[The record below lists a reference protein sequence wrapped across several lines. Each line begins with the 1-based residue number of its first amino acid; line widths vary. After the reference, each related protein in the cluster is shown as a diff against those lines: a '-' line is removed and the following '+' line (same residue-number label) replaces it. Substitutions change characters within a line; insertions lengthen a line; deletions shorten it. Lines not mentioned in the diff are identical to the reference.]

1 MNYRVLGRIL
11 GLALVTEAALMV
23 PSMLI
28 GLYHGESILGFST
41 TIGILLIVGMLLL
54 SFKPKDNKI
63 FAREG
68 FLGVS
73 FSWILLSMFGAL
85 PFTIEKMIPDYVG
98 AVFEVASGFTTT
110 GASILTDVEAL
121 DNGML
126 FWRSFTHW
134 LGGMGILVFMLSLVN
149 MGGQANHLLRA
160 ESPGPTVS
168 KMVPN
173 MRKSAAI
180 LYGIYIVMTA
190 VEVVLLLLGGMPLF
204 DSLCTAFG
212 TAGTGGFGIKNSS
225 MGYYNSY
232 YLQGVV
238 SVFMALF
245 GVNFNV
251 YFFLLMKKYAMA
263 WRNTEVRAYFAIIAG
278 STLIITLN
286 ILGMFPTAFD
296 AFHHAFFAVSSV
308 ITTTGF
314 STTDFDLWPQ
324 LSRCILVLLMIVG
337 ACAGS
342 TGGGVKVSRLVILCK
357 ALGSE
362 LRKLLHPR
370 SVRVLTVDGKPVSRE
385 TVQGVQSYMTL
396 YFLVTL
402 VSVLLVA
409 LDNLDF
415 VTTFTAVMATLNNI
429 GPGLGLVGPTG
440 CFAAFSPLA
449 KIVLTA
455 DMLFGRLE
463 LFPMLILLMPSTWR
477 KY

>member
-1 MNYRVLGRIL
+1 
-11 GLALVTEAALMV
+11 
-23 PSMLI
+23 
-28 GLYHGESILGFST
+28 
-41 TIGILLIVGMLLL
+41 
-54 SFKPKDNKI
+54 
-63 FAREG
+63 
-68 FLGVS
+68 
-73 FSWILLSMFGAL
+73 
-85 PFTIEKMIPDYVG
+85 
-98 AVFEVASGFTTT
+98 
-110 GASILTDVEAL
+110 
-121 DNGML
+121 
-126 FWRSFTHW
+126 
-134 LGGMGILVFMLSLVN
+134 
-149 MGGQANHLLRA
+149 
-160 ESPGPTVS
+160 
-168 KMVPN
+168 
-173 MRKSAAI
+173 
-180 LYGIYIVMTA
+180 
-190 VEVVLLLLGGMPLF
+190 
-204 DSLCTAFG
+204 
-212 TAGTGGFGIKNSS
+212 
-225 MGYYNSY
+225 
-232 YLQGVV
+232 
-238 SVFMALF
+238 
-245 GVNFNV
+245 
-251 YFFLLMKKYAMA
+251 
-263 WRNTEVRAYFAIIAG
+263 
-278 STLIITLN
+278 
-286 ILGMFPTAFD
+286 MFPTAFD

-342 TGGGVKVSRLVILCK
+342 TGGGVKVSRLAILCK